1 MAIEDS
7 LVAKMYGGSKGGW
20 WRGRHVGLQQTLYF
34 IDFLV

>member
-7 LVAKMYGGSKGGW
+7 LVANIYGGSKGGW
-20 WRGRHVGLQQTLYF
+20 QWGKHVGLQQTLYL